1 VTTTFDPVLLADFGT
16 EMVSLHDGD
25 GRFLTS
31 SAASRD
37 VLGYAPADLVG
48 RHLSDLVHPED
59 ARALETAFEGVPGE
73 PRLGA
78 VTALCRLRHADGHW
92 TWLEVTVRPA
102 LGMYDGALVVSLR
115 GAAELVA
122 ARQAAEWAEET
133 LRQVFDHAP
142 SAMAMVG
149 LDNRFE
155 RVNLA
160 FCSLLDT
167 TPDQLIGR
175 SLGGFTGAAD
185 PAADRFA
192 VGELAAGRV
201 EQITGLQSFPRAGRA
216 PVHATTRRSIAR
228 SANGRQHIV
237 LHVLGVRDQLPLVPE
252 QTRTQ
257 PARTQPAQ
265 ATHTRV
271 EREAR
276 HVPEGVTGLTSRP
289 LLLDRLTVAAARPE
303 RETHYLVMFFVDV
316 EGTAKILD
324 RHGRRAL
331 ETVLT
336 TAGNRLRATCRSED
350 TVARFG
356 DRGFVVLTPT
366 VAASSD
372 VVTIRR
378 RLARAIGEGAIVA
391 DGRKFKVSASV
402 GASFVGPREVYD
414 PASLLERA
422 DAAMGTDGL

>member
-1 VTTTFDPVLLADFGT
+1 VTTTFDPVLLADYGT
-16 EMVSLHDGD
+16 EMLSLHDGD

-31 SAASRD
+31 PVASRD
-37 VLGYAPADLVG
+37 LLGYPPADLVG
-48 RHLSDLVHPED
+48 RRISDLVHPED
-59 ARALETAFEGVPGE
+59 ARSLETAFEGVPGE

-102 LGMYDGALVVSLR
+102 LGTYDGATIVSLR

-175 SLGGFTGAAD
+175 SLAGFTGAAD

-192 VGELAAGRV
+192 LGELAAGRI
-201 EQITGLQSFPRAGRA
+201 EQITGVQSFPRAGRA

-228 SANGRQHIV
+228 SASGRQHIV
-237 LHVLGVRDQLPLVPE
+237 LHVLGVRDQAPLVPE
-252 QTRTQ
+252 Q
-257 PARTQPAQ
+257 ARPQPAQ

-271 EREAR
+271 EREPR

-336 TAGNRLRATCRSED
+336 AAGNRLRATCRSED

-356 DRGFVVLTPT
+356 DRGFVVLTPS

-378 RLARAIGEGAIVA
+378 RLARAVGEGAIVA
-391 DGRKFKVSASV
+391 EGRKFKVSASV